1 MLGKIVTLEGAE
13 KVYKETGF
21 AVTVNDGKNVNF
33 EREEKKSCANSST
46 QSLKNNSIIIR
57 VFAYFF

>member
-46 QSLKNNSIIIR
+46 QSLKNNSISK
-57 VFAYFF
+57 F